1 MHLKRIG
8 LLIGPLLFLL
18 LLLLPCPPGLSPEG
32 WKVMALAALMLSWW
46 VTEAVPMAVTALL
59 PMLLLP
65 MLGVAKL
72 DEAAAPYANPVVYLF
87 MGGFVIALAMERWN
101 LHRRIALNIIRLTG
115 TNADGIVLGFFLA
128 TAFISMWISN
138 TATAIMMLPIASSV
152 IDLLRR
158 RVGEGRE
165 QGMERFALTM
175 MLAVA
180 YASSIGGMA
189 TIIGTPPNVV
199 FAAYMR
205 EAHQIEV
212 SFAEWFAVG
221 FPFALLLLLA
231 SYLILVKWMYPSRLG
246 QFAGARELIQ
256 AELDELGPMQKGEKR
271 TLAVFVFAA
280 FCWIFQ
286 SPIKS
291 LLPFISISDTAVA
304 LLAAVLLFV
313 IPIEWS
319 RHKFLLDWKDTER
332 LPWGIL
338 LLFGGGLSLAD
349 ALARTGII
357 DLIGD
362 QFRGLAVSGWLV
374 ILGLAA
380 VTVFLSEVMSNVAQ
394 VTIFL
399 PVVGGIAVSMGI
411 PPEEMCIPVTLA
423 ASAGF
428 MLPMSTPPNA
438 IVFARGHLTMMQM
451 ARAGILLNLTAILL
465 VAVFVKTIFPYLYEP

>member
-8 LLIGPLLFLL
+8 LFIGPLAFLL
-18 LLLLPCPPGLSPEG
+18 LSWIPCPEGISPEG
-32 WKVMALAALMLSWW
+32 WKVLAIAGLMLSWW
-46 VTEAVPMAVTALL
+46 ITEAVPMPVTSLL

-65 MLGVAKL
+65 VLGISKL
-72 DEAAAPYANPVVYLF
+72 DEAAAPYANPIVYLF
-87 MGGFVIALAMERWN
+87 MGGFIIAVAMERWN

-115 TNADGIVLGFFLA
+115 TNADGILLGFFLA

-152 IDLLRR
+152 IDLLSRKL
-158 RVGEGRE
+158 GPDKE
-165 QGMERFALTM
+165 QGMQRFALTM

-199 FAAYMR
+199 FAGYMR
-205 EAHQIEV
+205 ESLQIEV
-212 SFAEWFAVG
+212 TFAEWLAIG
-221 FPFALLLLLA
+221 FPFSMALLLL
-231 SYLILVKWMYPSRLG
+231 SYVVLVKWMYPNRLG
-246 QFAGARELIQ
+246 KFAGARELIQ
-256 AELDELGPMQKGEKR
+256 EELDELGPMSVGEKR
-271 TLAVFVFAA
+271 TLAIFVFAA
-280 FCWIFQ
+280 LCWIFQ
-286 SPIKS
+286 SPIQK
-291 LLPFISISDTAVA
+291 LLPGLHTSDTAVA
-304 LLAAVLLFV
+304 LIASILLFITPV
-313 IPIEWS
+313 DWS
-319 RHKFLLDWKDTER
+319 KHKFLLEWKDTER

-338 LLFGGGLSLAD
+338 LLFGGGLSLGD
-349 ALARTGII
+349 ALAKTGII
-357 DLIGD
+357 NLIGD
-362 QFRGLAVSGWLV
+362 QFSGLPISSWLV
-374 ILGLAA
+374 IIGLAA

-438 IVFARGHLTMMQM
+438 IVFAKGHLTILQM
-451 ARAGILLNLTAILL
+451 ARAGFVLNVIAILL
-465 VAVFVKTIFPYLYEP
+465 VALFVKTLLPYLYEY